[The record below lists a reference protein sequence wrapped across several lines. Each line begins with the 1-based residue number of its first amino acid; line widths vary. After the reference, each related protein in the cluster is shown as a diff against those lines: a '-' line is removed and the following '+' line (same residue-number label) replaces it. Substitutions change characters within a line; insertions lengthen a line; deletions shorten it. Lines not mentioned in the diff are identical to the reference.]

1 MSESRR
7 ANVHHCSRQRYTTV
21 AENLTKMRELWE
33 FYGQPG
39 TGVADATRRAS
50 FLSCVS
56 ATIHSPVVP
65 TSGSVKVTKLIQA
78 LS

>member
-7 ANVHHCSRQRYTTV
+7 TNVHHCSRQRYTTV

-39 TGVADATRRAS
+39 LGVADVAKRTAFFS
-50 FLSCVS
+50 YVS
-56 ATIHSPVVP
+56 ATVHSPAVP
-65 TSGSVKVTKLIQA
+65 TSGSMKVTKLI
-78 LS
+78 